1 MHVPHERNPQS
12 PASAR
17 RDDDGSGLL
26 KWLVAVHLLV
36 SIHGWLS
43 VRRMRWPS
51 DIAVVTMKLRRTVS
65 KVNVSVRA
73 R

>member
-1 MHVPHERNPQS
+1 MHVPHERNSQS
-12 PASAR
+12 PTRAR

-26 KWLVAVHLLV
+26 KWLVALHWLV

-65 KVNVSVRA
+65 EVNGSVRS